1 MVASVSTHQMAL
13 LKRNFKISEKS
24 KQSILLKMN
33 QKIAD
38 AADTNLPKRAAKICS
53 QVRGFTAIEI
63 SQTPP

>member
-1 MVASVSTHQMAL
+1 MAL

-38 AADTNLPKRAAKICS
+38 VADAQMVQKPLTSLAGSMNIIFSC
-53 QVRGFTAIEI
+53 IE
-63 SQTPP
+63 